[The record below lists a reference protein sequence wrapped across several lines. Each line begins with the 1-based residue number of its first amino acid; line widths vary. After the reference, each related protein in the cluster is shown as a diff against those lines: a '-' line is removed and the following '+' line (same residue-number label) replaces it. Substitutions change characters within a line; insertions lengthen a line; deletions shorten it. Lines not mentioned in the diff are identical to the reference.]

1 MAQEP
6 FTAVA
11 GDRPIHCLH
20 CGSAWFWHRRIVM
33 SSGSA
38 TLFGVDAFS
47 PEAAVLSCTG
57 SSARRADL
65 GRRPLAVV
73 RGPMVSRAVYMRTSH
88 HHRPYGDIWVAVTR
102 CRHHP
107 QAAPRHEKRWP
118 WPREAP

>member
-6 FTAVA
+6 FTATA

-57 SSARRADL
+57 C
-65 GRRPLAVV
+65 GRIELFEPASV
-73 RGPMVSRAVYMRTSH
+73 RLFRQQG
-88 HHRPYGDIWVAVTR
+88 
-102 CRHHP
+102 
-107 QAAPRHEKRWP
+107 
-118 WPREAP
+118 

>member
-6 FTAVA
+6 FTAIA

-20 CGSAWFWHRRIVM
+20 CGGAWFWHRRIVL

-57 SSARRADL
+57 CGRIELFEPTAVRLFRQAD
-65 GRRPLAVV
+65 
-73 RGPMVSRAVYMRTSH
+73 
-88 HHRPYGDIWVAVTR
+88 
-102 CRHHP
+102 
-107 QAAPRHEKRWP
+107 
-118 WPREAP
+118 